1 VVWDVTTN
9 NIINGTTLYWTNSGS
24 SVAADFNDN
33 ANNGFVVINNNQGVI
48 TRVTLADTVVE
59 ELEWINLELR
69 TDSVSGSVVAT
80 SVPVRLRALPTYTV
94 TVDANTKNEGDSVT
108 FFITTTAV
116 DDNTVLW
123 YSVLGANVESRD
135 MTFGTQMYAN
145 TTGLN
150 ATEAAL
156 AANLSVTVNGFY
168 NKYLGRY
175 AVQPEIDYWVL
186 PVVNNLNTIEN
197 VEISISTSAESTT
210 YVSGTR
216 SQGSLVILNG
226 AAIVSGQTVRDDRTE
241 GTEIGIF
248 TLYNNSN
255 LSLANAVANVSVTIQ
270 DTSLTPP
277 ATYTIQPNVMVVNE
291 GQSIRYTIS
300 STNAPNGTIVFLR
313 NFGTA
318 GTLSDFTENNPL
330 VAFTNS
336 NPFFYYGRITIVNN
350 SATFVITAKAD
361 TLTEVVEW
369 VNVSVIS
376 DSPVGNIVANAAPVM
391 IIDTSKTPASYVL
404 TANVAENSY
413 LNWGDTVRFTANTT
427 SLPDGSLVGYRVVNL
442 TADELVQ
449 PLIGTFTITNSDY
462 INGSGTFD
470 VTTIFVPGRPGGT
483 NHWVTTYLQVNG
495 ITVGNSFTFYIQTIA
510 QWFINTTAT
519 TVGEGSQTVSFNIEI
534 QAFENELDTSSTGT
548 YNFID
553 IYWRNLGSASAA
565 DITYSGLNVNQGIVR
580 LSRVSA
586 GGGLYYNRWTGTLT
600 LVTVPDFVTE
610 GAETIQV
617 ALYENSLSP
626 LAQTTS
632 NTVIISDTYTTQSV
646 ILTVNTNEPDET
658 NSRSITVNIYT
669 LTSFPAGVFI
679 YWDLTGDVNASDF
692 SLGSMSGSYRP
703 KSTSYTS
710 DLPGYDLYRVFFT
723 VRNDITTE
731 GAESAIFNVRL
742 GSNPNLY
749 APISGSGVSLFTIQ
763 DTSQTRTL
771 TITTNKLVYDEGESI
786 SVTITGS
793 NWDIGRRFALSSK
806 GISPGFADSYEFLS
820 SSPEASGDL
829 AFFDNYGYTVGAAGN
844 WSYTFPSIIILSS
857 TTQPPEGDETFYFQ
871 LHNWSSIDVYSAAI
885 QGPSLSTGAVITIRD
900 TAFRYTASPILLQY
914 SVSGLSTNG
923 RTATNIVV
931 LESATG
937 SESVVTVFYSI
948 ASFPAGNTL
957 YWYSVDGSA
966 SFLGTRDVTNYDVQ
980 TQNGGGTLVYTPAA
994 DGFASF
1000 RLLIKVSTSNAARS
1014 FRVGFSPYLNPA
1026 TDALR
1031 SFYGKSSLIQ
1041 IQAQ

>member
-1 VVWDVTTN
+1 
-9 NIINGTTLYWTNSGS
+9 
-24 SVAADFNDN
+24 
-33 ANNGFVVINNNQGVI
+33 
-48 TRVTLADTVVE
+48 
-59 ELEWINLELR
+59 
-69 TDSVSGSVVAT
+69 
-80 SVPVRLRALPTYTV
+80 
-94 TVDANTKNEGDSVT
+94 
-108 FFITTTAV
+108 
-116 DDNTVLW
+116 
-123 YSVLGANVESRD
+123 
-135 MTFGTQMYAN
+135 
-145 TTGLN
+145 
-150 ATEAAL
+150 
-156 AANLSVTVNGFY
+156 
-168 NKYLGRY
+168 
-175 AVQPEIDYWVL
+175 
-186 PVVNNLNTIEN
+186 
-197 VEISISTSAESTT
+197 
-210 YVSGTR
+210 
-216 SQGSLVILNG
+216 
-226 AAIVSGQTVRDDRTE
+226 
-241 GTEIGIF
+241 
-248 TLYNNSN
+248 
-255 LSLANAVANVSVTIQ
+255 
-270 DTSLTPP
+270 
-277 ATYTIQPNVMVVNE
+277 
-291 GQSIRYTIS
+291 
-300 STNAPNGTIVFLR
+300 
-313 NFGTA
+313 
-318 GTLSDFTENNPL
+318 
-330 VAFTNS
+330 
-336 NPFFYYGRITIVNN
+336 
-350 SATFVITAKAD
+350 
-361 TLTEVVEW
+361 
-369 VNVSVIS
+369 
-376 DSPVGNIVANAAPVM
+376 
-391 IIDTSKTPASYVL
+391 
-404 TANVAENSY
+404 
-413 LNWGDTVRFTANTT
+413 
-427 SLPDGSLVGYRVVNL
+427 
-442 TADELVQ
+442 
-449 PLIGTFTITNSDY
+449 
-462 INGSGTFD
+462 
-470 VTTIFVPGRPGGT
+470 
-483 NHWVTTYLQVNG
+483 
-495 ITVGNSFTFYIQTIA
+495 
-510 QWFINTTAT
+510 
-519 TVGEGSQTVSFNIEI
+519 
-534 QAFENELDTSSTGT
+534 
-548 YNFID
+548 
-553 IYWRNLGSASAA
+553 
-565 DITYSGLNVNQGIVR
+565 
-580 LSRVSA
+580 
-586 GGGLYYNRWTGTLT
+586 
-600 LVTVPDFVTE
+600 
-610 GAETIQV
+610 
-617 ALYENSLSP
+617 
-626 LAQTTS
+626 
-632 NTVIISDTYTTQSV
+632 
-646 ILTVNTNEPDET
+646 
-658 NSRSITVNIYT
+658 
-669 LTSFPAGVFI
+669 
-679 YWDLTGDVNASDF
+679 
-692 SLGSMSGSYRP
+692 MSGSYRP

-806 GISPGFADSYEFLS
+806 GISSGFADSYEFLS

-829 AFFDNYGYTVGAAGN
+829 ANFTNYGYTVGAAGN